1 MDPEDIVKDEH
12 LQGWE
17 KAHIDG
23 AIHNLVTAIQKLGL
37 TAKVDAL
44 NAARRALHEVSPFK
58 SEPVDCV
65 LWFKAEEVEENAWN
79 PNTVPAPEFVAL
91 THSVKS
97 FGYTMPIV
105 GVLTGRSDI
114 RVRITDGKHRNVV
127 GRVDPEIRERLHGY
141 LPLSLLREGLGDAE
155 QMSATILHNKA
166 RGQHSITKEMEIV
179 TKLEEEGWDPAAI
192 GVGTVK
198 TNEEIV
204 RINQLAGKG
213 AAENLAG
220 TKFSKGW
227 DFW

>member
-1 MDPEDIVKDEH
+1 MKEQR

-17 KAHIDG
+17 KAHIEG
-23 AIHNLVTAIQKLGL
+23 AIYNLVKAIELL
-37 TAKVDAL
+37 DLAAKVDAL

-58 SEPVDCV
+58 DEPVDCV
-65 LWFKAEEVEENAWN
+65 LWFKAEEVEENTWN
-79 PNTVPAPEFVAL
+79 PNTVASPEFVAL
-91 THSVKS
+91 THSVKQ

-141 LPLSLLREGLGDAE
+141 LPLSILRDGLGVAE

-179 TKLEEEGWDPAAI
+179 MALEKEGWDPDAI

-198 TNEEIV
+198 TNEELV

-220 TKFSKGW
+220 TRFSKGW
-227 DFW
+227 DFR